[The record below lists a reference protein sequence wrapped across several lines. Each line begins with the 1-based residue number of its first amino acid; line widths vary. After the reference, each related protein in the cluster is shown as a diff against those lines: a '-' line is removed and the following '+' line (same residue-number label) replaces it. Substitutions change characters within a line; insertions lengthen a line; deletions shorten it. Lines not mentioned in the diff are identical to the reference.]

1 MDNLILIITFVPLL
15 LRVGWAVWGRLR
27 LRRSSS

>member
-1 MDNLILIITFVPLL
+1 MDNLILIGTFVPLL

-27 LRRSSS
+27 FRRSSS

>member
-1 MDNLILIITFVPLL
+1 MESVILIVSFAPLL

-27 LRRSSS
+27 PRRSSS